1 MSRGGDLQIAV
12 TAILVFTLALALP
25 ASGQNTESA
34 DNPAQ
39 PASAEAT
46 NGGARTQQEVAAL
59 RERLDRQQA
68 TLAAQQE
75 QISRLLSALEEQRNL
90 VERAVANSQTMGA
103 PNVEQVTSLTPM
115 APASLASP
123 VVPGGAGAPA
133 SAVSQEQ
140 IQNYTEKVDHLGHTL
155 DELQRT
161 LAGFRFSGDFRLRA
175 DGTYRSGNNV
185 LGPVQNTRGRY
196 RLRLNIDKPL
206 NDKFDF
212 HTTIAS
218 GRFDNGL
225 TSDNDFAGVDTR
237 APIFISEASA
247 GFHPN
252 QNIALRGGKMA
263 EVFAD
268 DSRFL
273 FKEELR
279 LNGFQEII
287 RVPVGSNPLGIT
299 AIEFRG
305 GQYIL
310 TNPNVPV
317 LPSASA
323 CGVKAPATPPVN
335 CAYVVAGYAPG
346 SRVKDA
352 NLFHQG
358 IVISQKFKSGWHQTV
373 GLDMQLW
380 RNQNQV
386 AMAASAA
393 GFGAVLN
400 PPTGVTLAGPITG
413 TGTATTTPNGM
424 IFTAQHFQ
432 IAHLNYHV
440 GFDGLRLRNR
450 EMPLDFD
457 MHLSRNVGSGFL
469 RDALM
474 GIASFG
480 AIRQAG
486 DVRLLYAYAVKEGN
500 SMISEFTD
508 DYVGTLSGVNIR
520 THEVGVAVGLS
531 RFLAWQNYLY
541 IVNPLHGNDPSRS
554 FFVPYPAGA
563 NTNYRVHSQLQFKF

>member
-1 MSRGGDLQIAV
+1 MGRGRSFQIAV
-12 TAILVFTLALALP
+12 TALLVFRVGLALP
-25 ASGQNTESA
+25 ASGQNTQR
-34 DNPAQ
+34 AQ
-39 PASAEAT
+39 DPVPPASTQAT
-46 NGGARTQQEVAAL
+46 TEGTRAQEEVAAL

-75 QISRLLSALEEQRNL
+75 QIAKLLSALEEQKNL
-90 VERAVANSQTMGA
+90 VERVVANSQPTGA
-103 PNVEQVTSLTPM
+103 RNVGEVTSLTSM
-115 APASLASP
+115 VPATPAL
-123 VVPGGAGAPA
+123 PGGAGVPA
-133 SAVSQEQ
+133 SAVPQDQLRS
-140 IQNYTEKVDHLGHTL
+140 YTERVDHLSSTL
-155 DELQRT
+155 DEVQKT
-161 LAGFRFSGDFRLRA
+161 LAGFRFSGDFRLRF
-175 DGTYRSGNNV
+175 DGTYRSANAV
-185 LGPVQNTRGRY
+185 LGPVQNSRGRY
-196 RLRLNIDKPL
+196 RIRLNIDKPL

-252 QNIALRGGKMA
+252 QNFALRGGKMA

-287 RVPVGSNPLGIT
+287 RVPVASNALGIT
-299 AIEFRG
+299 GIEFRG
-305 GQYIL
+305 GQYVL
-310 TNPNVPV
+310 TNPNVSV
-317 LPSASA
+317 LPSTSA
-323 CGVKAPATPPVN
+323 CSVKPPATPPVN
-335 CAYVVAGYAPG
+335 CAYVAAGYAPG
-346 SRVKDA
+346 SRVHDT

-358 IVISQKFKSGWHQTV
+358 VVISQKFKSGWHQSL

-413 TGTATTTPNGM
+413 TGTATTTANGM

-432 IAHLNYHV
+432 IAHLNYHI
-440 GFDGLRLRNR
+440 GFDGPKLRNR
-450 EMPLDFD
+450 EMPLDID
-457 MHLSRNVGSGFL
+457 VHLSRNVGSGFL

-480 AIRQAG
+480 AVRQAG
-486 DVRLLYAYAVKEGN
+486 DVRLLYGYAVKEAN

>member
-1 MSRGGDLQIAV
+1 MDEVAV
-12 TAILVFTLALALP
+12 LKERFNR
-25 ASGQNTESA
+25 Q
-34 DNPAQ
+34 
-39 PASAEAT
+39 EAT
-46 NGGARTQQEVAAL
+46 LTS
-59 RERLDRQQA
+59 
-68 TLAAQQE
+68 QQE
-75 QISRLLSALEEQRNL
+75 QISRLLTELEEQRSL
-90 VERAVANSQTMGA
+90 VERAIASSPPVTPGA
-103 PNVEQVTSLTPM
+103 PAAGQLTRLTAMVPDSSGSPAM
-115 APASLASP
+115 A
-123 VVPGGAGAPA
+123 GGAGAPA
-133 SAVSQEQ
+133 LTQDQLQEYTQRVDQLGSA
-140 IQNYTEKVDHLGHTL
+140 L
-155 DELQRT
+155 DEVQKM

-175 DGTYRSGNNV
+175 DGTYRSGNKI

-196 RLRLNIDKPL
+196 RMRLNIDKL
-206 NDKFDF
+206 FTDKFDF

-287 RVPVGSNPLGIT
+287 RVPVGSNPLGVT
-299 AIEFRG
+299 AVEFRG

-310 TNPNVPV
+310 TNPNVPA

-323 CGVKAPATPPVN
+323 CSVKPPATPPAN
-335 CAYVVAGYAPG
+335 CAYLAAGYAPG
-346 SRVKDA
+346 SRLHDA

-358 IVISQKFKSGWHQTV
+358 IVVSQKFKSIHQSL

-432 IAHLNYHV
+432 IAHLNYHI
-440 GFDGLRLRNR
+440 GFAGPKLGSR

-457 MHLSRNVGSGFL
+457 VHLSRNVGSGFL

-480 AIRQAG
+480 AVRQAG
-486 DVRLLYAYAVKEGN
+486 DVRLLYGYAIKDAN

-508 DYVGTLSGVNIR
+508 DYLGTLSGVNIR
-520 THEVGVAVGLS
+520 AHEVGVALGLS
-531 RFLAWQNYLY
+531 RFLAWHNYLY

-554 FFVPYPAGA
+554 FFVPYTAGA